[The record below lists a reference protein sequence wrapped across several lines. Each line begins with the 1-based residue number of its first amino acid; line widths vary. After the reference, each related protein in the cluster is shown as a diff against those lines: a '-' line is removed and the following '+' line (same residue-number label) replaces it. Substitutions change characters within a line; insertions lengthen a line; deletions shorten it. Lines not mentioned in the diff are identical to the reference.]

1 MELPKPES
9 MGLRR
14 RYAEK
19 FVESVLFISAITS
32 IIIMLM
38 IFYFLFQE
46 GVHAFAK
53 VGIINLIMGQ
63 MWHPPTDTYG
73 IMPLIINSL
82 LITSM
87 ALIINIC
94 IGFPLA
100 VYLSELAGPRE
111 KDFLKPAIELL
122 AGVPSIVYGFLGVI
136 ILVKYLQE
144 SFDMLTGRSL
154 LAGSIL
160 LGIMFIPSMTTI
172 CEDALRAVPSEFK
185 EGSMALGAN
194 KWQTI
199 RHVTIPAASSG
210 ITAAVLLNVGQIMGE
225 TMAVLLV
232 VGNVPRIPTPVFNI
246 FDTGATFTSVIAGE
260 MGEVA
265 RGSLHFQAL
274 FAVGLILLLFVTILN
289 VVADQIRARIRKKFG
304 GY

>member
-1 MELPKPES
+1 MELPKPKS
-9 MGLRR
+9 MGLKR
-14 RYAEK
+14 RYGEK
-19 FVESVLFISAITS
+19 IVESVLFISAITS

-46 GVHAFAK
+46 GVKAFAK

-63 MWHPPTDTYG
+63 MWHPQSDIYG
-73 IMPLIINSL
+73 MMPLIINSL

-87 ALIINIC
+87 ALVINIC

-100 VYLSELAGPRE
+100 VYLSELAGPRKGFSE
-111 KDFLKPAIELL
+111 AGDRAASGSAFHSLRLSWSDYTCEVL
-122 AGVPSIVYGFLGVI
+122 AGELRHAYREVPHSW
-136 ILVKYLQE
+136 
-144 SFDMLTGRSL
+144 FDT
-154 LAGSIL
+154 

-172 CEDALRAVPSEFK
+172 CEDALRSVPSEFK
-185 EGSMALGAN
+185 QGSIALGAN

-199 RHVTIPAASSG
+199 RHITIPAASSG

-232 VGNVPRIPTPVFNI
+232 VGNVPSIPTPFFNI
-246 FDTGATFTSVIAGE
+246 FETGATFTSVIAGE
-260 MGEVA
+260 MGEVS

-274 FAVGLILLLFVTILN
+274 FAAGLILLLAVTILN